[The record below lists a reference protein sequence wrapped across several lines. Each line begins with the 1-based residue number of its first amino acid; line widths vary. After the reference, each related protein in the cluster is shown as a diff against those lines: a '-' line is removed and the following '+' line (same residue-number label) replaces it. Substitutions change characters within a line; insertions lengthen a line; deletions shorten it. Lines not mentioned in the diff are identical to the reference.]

1 MSKKNLVFKKTLVA
15 RALTVAFGV
24 GVVSFAFT
32 PEVMAQSNAAG
43 TAYGKVA
50 AGAGTSVVLKNVD
63 TNFTRNVSVDAAGK
77 FQATALPAGRYQA
90 TLVKDG
96 KNLNTVEVEVL
107 IGQGVE
113 VDFGAQASGVQ
124 AVEVTARRSRIDV
137 SNANNGATFTAKE
150 LAKLPVA
157 HNVDAIIQLAPNT
170 TRSDPTYAAGAS
182 FGGGAASEN
191 AYYINGF
198 PVTNP
203 LTQLG
208 ASELPFGA
216 ISQAQ
221 ILTGGF
227 GAEFGRSTGG
237 VVNITTKGG
246 TNNWELGVSASIIPN
261 ALRSNPLD
269 IYYKN
274 TGRYPY
280 SVDKDGKETGTDG
293 TLLLRRQINTYD
305 QKQIGGYVGGPIIQ
319 DKLFMFVAA
328 EGTQTDTGT
337 VNVGRTSTTSAT
349 NGWQDAKTKLTRYYG
364 KLDWNINDDHR
375 LELTAF
381 GDKPKTD
388 TSYRGYSYKT
398 GVVDGKVTSS
408 LHEENNAANGGDV
421 QILRYVGNITDN
433 LVVTGLYGQ
442 SKSKH
447 IYQPAGYLPNVYQ
460 VSVDTGAEYKG
471 FNYVSPQ
478 GFSGNLPFSGSTDE
492 IKSYRLDIEYKLGQH
507 TLRAGLDNNKLT
519 SLNAGDASAGGGLW
533 QYHKILPGTVVPGSG
548 MTQPIGSFG
557 GIAAEGYYVEKI
569 LSSTVSNA
577 YSDQAA
583 QYIEDKYQIT
593 KDVLLTFGLRN
604 EQFSNANQDKVKYIE
619 MKNQIAPRF
628 QGTWD
633 VNGDSSLK
641 VFGSAGRY
649 SVQMPTVVALRGA
662 NGSLNT
668 NQFFTYT
675 GTDANGLPT
684 GLTQLTNPISGNNEF
699 GQAKDPKTIT
709 ALDLKPSFQDEITL
723 GFEKA
728 YSANL
733 NFGAKFTYRVLRA
746 TIDDFCDQRPFD
758 AWALRNKVDTS
769 NWAGF
774 GCASFNPGESNSFL
788 VDFNDNNPDPSLRRK
803 TYTKVELKKED
814 LGFEKAERKYYA
826 VDLFL
831 EHPYKNGWYG
841 KINYTWSRNTGNTEG
856 QTASDFNT
864 AQGDISTTQTW
875 DNPEVMRYANGL
887 LPNNRTHQ
895 IKAFGF
901 YDLTPE
907 WTVGANLLLASG
919 RPRSCVSRAAGSNY
933 GGISTAYTVHYCF
946 GANAASNVPSP
957 RGTVGNLEWDRQL
970 DLNLTY
976 KPQAIKGLALKVDVF
991 NVFNAQTIQKV
1002 SEEYMNRSGNV
1013 SPTYERVISYS
1024 SPRFVKLTAEYNYKF

>member
-1 MSKKNLVFKKTLVA
+1 MLKKTLVA
-15 RALTVAFGV
+15 RALTLAFGV
-24 GVVSFAFT
+24 GVASFAYT
-32 PEVMAQSNAAG
+32 PDVMAQSNAAG
-43 TAYGKVA
+43 TAYGKV
-50 AGAGTSVVLKNVD
+50 GAGVATNVVLKNVD
-63 TNFTRNVSVDAAGK
+63 TNFTRSVSIDATGK

-90 TLVKDG
+90 TLIKEG
-96 KNLNTVEVEVL
+96 KTLGTVELDVL
-107 IGQGVE
+107 IGQGAE
-113 VDFGAQASGVQ
+113 VDFGAQTTGVQ
-124 AVEVTARRSRIDV
+124 SVEVSARRSKIDV
-137 SNANNGATFTAKE
+137 SSATNGATFTAKE

-246 TNNWELGVSASIIPN
+246 TNNWEVGASASIIPN
-261 ALRSNPLD
+261 ALRSNPVD
-269 IYYKN
+269 IYYPN

-280 SVDKDGKETGTDG
+280 KVVNGKETGTDG
-293 TLLLRRQINTYD
+293 SLAVRRENNTYD
-305 QKQIGGYVGGPIIQ
+305 QKQLGGYVGGPIIQ
-319 DKLFMFVAA
+319 DKLFMFVAL
-328 EGTQTDTGT
+328 EGTQTDTGS

-349 NGWQDAKTKLTRYYG
+349 NGWQDATTKLTRYYG

-388 TSYRGYSYKT
+388 TSYRGYNYAT
-398 GVVDGKVTSS
+398 RTIDNAVTSS
-408 LHEENNAANGGDV
+408 LHEDNNGANGGDV

-447 IYQPAGYLPNVYQ
+447 IYQPAGYNPNLFQ
-460 VSVDTGAEYKG
+460 VAYDTGADVSGLNYK
-471 FNYVSPQ
+471 SPQ

-519 SLNAGDASAGGGLW
+519 SLNAGDSSAGGGLW
-533 QYHKILPGTVVPGSG
+533 SYHKIDPTAIISGSN

-557 GIAAEGYYVEKI
+557 GLAAQGYYVEKI

-577 YSDQAA
+577 YSDQSA
-583 QYIEDKYQIT
+583 QYIEDKYQVT

-628 QGTWD
+628 SAAWD
-633 VNGDSSLK
+633 VNGDSSMK

-675 GTDANGLPT
+675 GTDANGIPT
-684 GLTQLTNPISGNNEF
+684 GTTQLTAPISGNNEF

-709 ALDLKPSFQDEITL
+709 ALNLKPSFQDELTL

-728 YSANL
+728 YSQNL
-733 NFGAKFTYRVLRA
+733 NFGAKFTYRMLRA

-758 AWALRNKVDTS
+758 AWAKRKTVDTS
-769 NWAGF
+769 NWNGF
-774 GCASFNPGESNSFL
+774 GCASFNPGEANSFL
-788 VDFNDNNPDPSLRRK
+788 VDFNDADPAKRGK
-803 TYTKVELKKED
+803 NYTRVDLSKED

-831 EHPYKNGWYG
+831 EHPYRNGWYG
-841 KINYTWSRNTGNTEG
+841 KVNYTWSRNTGNTEG

-875 DNPEVMRYANGL
+875 DNPEVMKYANGL

-901 YDLTPE
+901 YELTPE

-919 RPRSCVSRAAGSNY
+919 RPRSCVSRAADPAF
-933 GGISTAYTVHYCF
+933 GINPAYTVHYCF
-946 GANAASNVPSP
+946 GATKTANVPSP

-976 KPQAIKGLALKVDVF
+976 KPQFLKGLALKVDVF
-991 NVFNAQTIQKV
+991 NVFNAQTVQKV
-1002 SEEYMNRSGNV
+1002 SEEYMNRAGTIS
-1013 SPTYERVISYS
+1013 STYERVISYS
-1024 SPRFVKLTAEYNYKF
+1024 SPRFAKLTAEYNYKF

>member
-15 RALTVAFGV
+15 RALTLAFGV
-24 GVVSFAFT
+24 GVASFGFT

-43 TAYGKVA
+43 TVYGTVA
-50 AGAGTSVVLKNVD
+50 TGSATSVVLKNTD
-63 TNFTRNVSVDAAGK
+63 TNLTRTVTIDATGK
-77 FQATALPAGRYQA
+77 YQATALPAGHYKA
-90 TLVKDG
+90 TLL
-96 KNLNTVEVEVL
+96 KNSTVLSTAEFDVL
-107 IGQGVE
+107 AGQGVE
-113 VDFGAQASGVQ
+113 PAFASAAAAGVQ
-124 AVEVTARRSRIDV
+124 SVEVSARRSRIDV
-137 SNANNGATFTAKE
+137 SSATNGATFTAKE

-170 TRSDPTYAAGAS
+170 TRSDPTYVAGAS

-237 VVNITTKGG
+237 VVNIATKGG
-246 TNNWELGVSASIIPN
+246 TNKWEAGVSASIIPN
-261 ALRSNPLD
+261 ALRSNPVD
-269 IYYKN
+269 IYYPN

-280 SVDKDGKETGTDG
+280 TVQNGKEKGTDG
-293 TLLLRRQINTYD
+293 SLAVRRENNSYD
-305 QKQIGGYVGGPIIQ
+305 QKQLGGYVGGPIIQ
-319 DKLFMFVAA
+319 DKLFMFVAL
-328 EGTQTDTGT
+328 EGTQTDTAS
-337 VNVGRTSTTSAT
+337 VNVGRTSSTSAT
-349 NGWQDAKTKLTRYYG
+349 NGWQDATTKLTRYYG

-388 TSYRGYSYKT
+388 TSYRGYNYAT
-398 GVVDGKVTSS
+398 RTIGDAVTSS
-408 LHEENNAANGGDV
+408 LHEDNNGANGGDV

-447 IYQPAGYLPNVYQ
+447 IYQPAGYNPNLFQ
-460 VSVDTGAEYKG
+460 VSYDTGADASGLNYK
-471 FNYVSPQ
+471 SSQ
-478 GFSGNLPFSGSTDE
+478 GFSGTLPFSGAEDE

-519 SLNAGDASAGGGLW
+519 SLNAGDYSAGGGLW
-533 QYHKILPGTVVPGSG
+533 SYHKINPTDIIAGSD

-557 GIAAEGYYVEKI
+557 GLAAQGYYVEKI

-577 YSDQAA
+577 YSDQSA
-583 QYIEDKYQIT
+583 QYIEDKYQVT

-628 QGTWD
+628 SAAWD
-633 VNGDSSLK
+633 VNGDSSMK

-668 NQFFTYT
+668 NQYFAYT

-684 GLTQLTNPISGNNEF
+684 GLTQLTAPISGNNEF

-709 ALDLKPSFQDEITL
+709 ALSLKPSFQDELTL

-728 YSANL
+728 YSQNL
-733 NFGAKFTYRVLRA
+733 NFGAKFTHRMLRA
-746 TIDDFCDQRPFD
+746 TIDDFCDDRPFK
-758 AWALRNKVDTS
+758 AWAKLNTVDIT
-769 NWAGF
+769 NWNGF
-774 GCASFNPGESNSFL
+774 GCASFNPGEANAFL
-788 VDFNDNNPDPSLRRK
+788 VDFNDADPAKRGK
-803 TYTKVELKKED
+803 TYTRVDLSKEA

-831 EHPYKNGWYG
+831 EHPYRNGWYG

-875 DNPEVMRYANGL
+875 DNPEVMKYANGL

-901 YDLTPE
+901 YELTPE

-919 RPRSCVSRAAGSNY
+919 RPRSCVSRSADPKGY
-933 GGISTAYTVHYCF
+933 ISTAYTVHTCF
-946 GANAASNVPSP
+946 GNTFATNVASP

-976 KPQAIKGLALKVDVF
+976 KPQLLKGLALKVDVF

-1002 SEEYMNRSGNV
+1002 SEEYMNRAGTITS
-1013 SPTYERVISYS
+1013 TYERVLSYS
-1024 SPRFVKLTAEYNYKF
+1024 APRFAKLTAEYNYKF